1 MNDNGINP
9 NEPTE
14 PLEFAP
20 KMSRRRKRK
29 IAILVVLAAFL
40 FVVPMSIFAVIGFAH
55 VAFNRTRTVEMVV
68 EPPRPAVETPQ
79 QAREYANERAQNAR
93 EYAREHAQTVQNSN
107 LQRLSPNNLLTA
119 NSHSFAI
126 ADFNELRVSAEFGA
140 VELHIV
146 NGQSDIIVAAA
157 NNFRFSTDNGVL
169 DITAPAN
176 AGLSIWLPQPTNA
189 ENPLF
194 DNVHINAEF
203 GYVQIVGSN
212 DTYFA
217 ENLSISSEFNAI
229 QLFDLQIS
237 GILNLSAEFG
247 SIQLVQVTA
256 NPNNF
261 TFNNGFGSTS
271 IFETWDDFQRANPGQ
286 TWDNRNNWNN
296 QDNLQFWGNWDEG
309 QITWGENGD
318 VTIHGRNP
326 TQATM
331 RPFFGVI
338 FQTVDENQR
347 QRFSLPSAGAIIL
360 EVTPNSPAEQAGVL
374 RSDLIVGFN
383 GNPITGYQSF
393 LDAIWDSEIGEEV
406 VVTLYRNGSERL
418 EIPVTLSSTFR

>member
-9 NEPTE
+9 NE

-29 IAILVVLAAFL
+29 IAILVVLAAFFL
-40 FVVPMSIFAVIGFAH
+40 VVPMSIFAVIGFAH

-68 EPPRPAVETPQ
+68 EPPRPAVEVPS
-79 QAREYANERAQNAR
+79 APMQNP
-93 EYAREHAQTVQNSN
+93 H
-107 LQRLSPNNLLTA
+107 LQRLSPTNLQTA

-126 ADFNELRVSAEFGA
+126 ADFNELRVSAEFGS
-140 VELHIV
+140 VEIHIV
-146 NGQSDIIVAAA
+146 DGISEIWATAA
-157 NNFRFSTDNGVL
+157 NNFRFTTNNGIL
-169 DITAPAN
+169 DITAPEN
-176 AGLSIWLPQPTNA
+176 AGITLSIPRPINA

-194 DNVHINAEF
+194 DNVRINAEF
-203 GYVQIVGSN
+203 GYVQIVGNN

-217 ENLSISSEFNAI
+217 QNLTISSEFNAI

-237 GILNLSAEFG
+237 GNLNLSAEFG

-256 NPNNF
+256 NPDRI

-271 IFETWDDFQRANPGQ
+271 IFETWDEFQRANPGQ
-286 TWDNRNNWNN
+286 IGQNWNNWNN
-296 QDNLQFWGNWDEG
+296 WNNWDNSQNTG
-309 QITWGENGD
+309 SMQ
-318 VTIHGRNP
+318 
-326 TQATM
+326 
-331 RPFFGVI
+331 PFFGVV

-347 QRFSLPSAGAIIL
+347 QLFSLPSVGAIIL
-360 EVTPNSPAEQAGVL
+360 EVTVNSPAEQAGVL

-393 LDAIWDSEIGEEV
+393 LDAILASEIGEEV